1 MNEQQM
7 QQLLA
12 FMQQQMQA
20 QQQGMADLPQ
30 RAQQAGATPTVGS
43 GGVVLSPDPVRR
55 VQQQNEAWRE
65 RFPGVVEQAARL
77 GMTPE
82 ALQASRGMD
91 AMGQWAMLGG
101 VPGVDPAKLRET
113 MNNARAY
120 REAAAANRNGTNGR
134 VTEITPAS
142 SVVTPSQPNQT
153 SSPNQ
158 APAAPVTAGV
168 PSIPVGDVFSGAG
181 SAVSDY
187 AQNAPQA
194 WREMAIPNAP
204 VNTSVAPPIEG
215 SDLRQNILQGL
226 NFVPNMLLGA
236 GSTIAE
242 GLGSLFGKQ
251 VDLPSVN
258 LQSDIFS
265 NLKNVLGG
273 VPSYDASRGG
283 FQNETA
289 AEAGLRRAEEA
300 RQQSTASSQLLGE
313 GAFDSVSGPY
323 QDEQR
328 SVLLQNRM
336 DRNANPAGYLGAPS
350 QPAPALQL
358 SQPNAAPQTP
368 IAFQGNVTPA
378 SLLPQNMFMTEEER
392 KRRQTNQ
399 PMIAGR

>member
-1 MNEQQM
+1 M

-142 SVVTPSQPNQT
+142 SVVTPSQPNQA

-158 APAAPVTAGV
+158 APAAPVTAGAPAV
-168 PSIPVGDVFSGAG
+168 PALDIFTGAG
-181 SAVSDY
+181 NAVADY
-187 AQNAPQA
+187 SQNAPQA
-194 WREMAIPNAP
+194 WRQYALGNAP
-204 VNTSVAPPIEG
+204 VNPSTAGPIEG
-215 SDLRQNILQGL
+215 SNLRQDILQGL

-236 GSTIAE
+236 AGTVGE
-242 GLGSLFGKQ
+242 GLASLFGSPR
-251 VDLPSVN
+251 DIPDVN
-258 LQSDIFS
+258 LQSDFFS
-265 NLKNVLGG
+265 NLKNSLRGVLSPTTALGRW
-273 VPSYDASRGG
+273 A
-283 FQNETA
+283 NETA
-289 AEAGLRRAEEA
+289 PNQPANAPVMPSV
-300 RQQSTASSQLLGE
+300 QQSTTSGSAQSSSQTSPYMAPGMTPE
-313 GAFDSVSGPY
+313 SRAQMPVTVGPN
-323 QDEQR
+323 E
-328 SVLLQNRM
+328 
-336 DRNANPAGYLGAPS
+336 RNPFNPPAATQPAG
-350 QPAPALQL
+350 
-358 SQPNAAPQTP
+358 PNFFNQVPGFGQGQT
-368 IAFQGNVTPA
+368 TPMT
-378 SLLPQNMFMTEEER
+378 PEQTRNMFLTEEER